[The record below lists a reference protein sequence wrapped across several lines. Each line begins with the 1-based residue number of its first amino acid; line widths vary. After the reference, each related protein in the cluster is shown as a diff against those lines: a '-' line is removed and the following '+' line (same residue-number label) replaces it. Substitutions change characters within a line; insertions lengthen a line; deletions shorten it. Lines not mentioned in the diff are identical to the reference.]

1 MRHALTAVFLLILP
15 SLALAEPPE
24 HAPASDGPEQ
34 LLERVKD
41 KYPEKYERL
50 VELRES
56 DPRLFHQQ
64 MMKLRHHLTKGEQ
77 DPEIM
82 ERMEEMRT
90 LRSSFQEAVEA
101 YEAAVGNAKEKLRE
115 KLTELATEMFAA
127 RQGARKRRLERAKE
141 RIVELQDEIEQRD
154 QNKDELIQRF
164 VDQAT
169 GASLEGL

>member
-24 HAPASDGPEQ
+24 QPPASDGPEQ

-41 KYPEKYERL
+41 KYPDKYERL
-50 VELRES
+50 MELRQS

-101 YEAAVGNAKEKLRE
+101 YEAAVGNAKVKLRE
-115 KLTELATEMFAA
+115 ELTELATEMFAA

-141 RIVELQDEIEQRD
+141 QLQAVVEALPPRPAS
-154 QNKDELIQRF
+154 RSS
-164 VDQAT
+164 AT
-169 GASLEGL
+169 RASSTKTRTT